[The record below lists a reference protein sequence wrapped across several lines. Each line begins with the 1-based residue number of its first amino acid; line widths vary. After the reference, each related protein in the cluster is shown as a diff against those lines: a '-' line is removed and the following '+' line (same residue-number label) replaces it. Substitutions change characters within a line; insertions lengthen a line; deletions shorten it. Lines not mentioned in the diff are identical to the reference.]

1 MSEAKKDE
9 ADLSALLCDD
19 IKTHMIEVTD
29 KQPINN
35 AGSFAVTLLWQI
47 FEEASDS
54 FEGWKEIEKLSDE
67 AIENGFR
74 VMFPKF
80 IAEYPSVM
88 HLDT

>member
-1 MSEAKKDE
+1 MSEDE

-47 FEEASDS
+47 FEE
-54 FEGWKEIEKLSDE
+54 GP
-67 AIENGFR
+67 AIVLKDGR
-74 VMFPKF
+74 K
-80 IAEYPSVM
+80 
-88 HLDT
+88 